1 MDVLQKTLTRR
12 ALLDGNLAR
21 RKWQGSGREY
31 NILDTELPGFGL
43 RVRSTGRAF
52 WFVRLRRRGKE
63 RRITIGAAS
72 KVSAKAARSEARSLL
87 AQVALEGLP
96 QRKTAHTSRLL
107 SQFVADHWRHI
118 ARGWKP
124 STALRNQHAWQSMI
138 APHFGTMQIAEISA
152 SDVVRWRDGCAGA
165 RECRFNRAVPVLA
178 SLLKYAEALK
188 LRPKG
193 SNPCRGIAR
202 YKRPLRER
210 YLSPKEYR
218 RLGRELMLAEAEF
231 PAQVAVIKL
240 LMLTGA
246 RVGEIRDLQWQWV
259 KPPGL
264 LLPDSKTGPKTIYL
278 NSQAVAVLKS
288 VPQVRGGSLVFP
300 GKSSTKPLNIQHWWS
315 RFRLLCGLPDVRI
328 HDLRHSFASVAIGQ
342 NIPLA
347 TISTLLGHALP
358 ETTGRYAHLAD
369 EHIADA
375 AQRVSGSLATAIGV
389 GR

>member
-63 RRITIGAAS
+63 RRVTIGPAS
-72 KVSAKAARSEARSLL
+72 KISAKAARSEARALL
-87 AQVALEGLP
+87 AQAALEGLP
-96 QRKTAHTSRLL
+96 QRKTAQTSPLL
-107 SQFVADHWRHI
+107 SQFVAHHWRHI
-118 ARGWKP
+118 VRGWRS
-124 STALRNQHAWQSMI
+124 STALRNEHAWQSMI
-138 APHFGTMQIAEISA
+138 APQFGTMPIAEITA
-152 SDVVRWRDGCAGA
+152 SDVVRWRDGCAGGS
-165 RECRFNRAVPVLA
+165 ECRFNRTVPVLA

-193 SNPCRGIAR
+193 SNPCRGIPR
-202 YKRPLRER
+202 YKRPLKER
-210 YLSPKEYR
+210 YLTPKEYR
-218 RLGRELMLAEAEF
+218 RLGHELTLAEAEF
-231 PAQVAVIKL
+231 PAQVAVIRL
-240 LMLTGA
+240 LLFTGA
-246 RVGEIRDLQWQWV
+246 RVGEIRDLQWPWV
-259 KPPGL
+259 KPPRL
-264 LLPDSKTGPKTIYL
+264 LLPDSKTGPKAIYL
-278 NSQAVAVLKS
+278 NSQALAVLEA
-288 VPQVRGGSLVFP
+288 VPKVNGCPLVFP
-300 GKSSTKPLNIQHWWS
+300 DRTFTKPVNIQHWWS
-315 RFRLLCGLPDVRI
+315 RFRPLCGLPDVRI

-375 AQRVSGSLATAIGV
+375 AQRVSGSLAKAIGV

>member
-1 MDVLQKTLTRR
+1 
-12 ALLDGNLAR
+12 
-21 RKWQGSGREY
+21 
-31 NILDTELPGFGL
+31 
-43 RVRSTGRAF
+43 
-52 WFVRLRRRGKE
+52 
-63 RRITIGAAS
+63 
-72 KVSAKAARSEARSLL
+72 
-87 AQVALEGLP
+87 LP
-96 QRKTAHTSRLL
+96 QRKTAHTSPLL